1 MSAAW
6 LAYVAL
12 VSGLVCVAAQA
23 LDGVARRMRKP
34 TRWIWALALGAIIAS
49 GGIAPRGVPA
59 AKAVRMQGVAL
70 RPTGNA
76 EKVRESGL
84 VVLLRELPAEAS
96 DLARRAASAIASYDA
111 PNLMA
116 SFILAWA
123 LAAGALAA
131 AIAIITLRL
140 RQARRHWP
148 VAVVQ
153 GTEVR
158 ISERAG
164 PAVVGLVRPDI
175 VLPRWLLRRSAS
187 EQQIVVQHER
197 EHVAAHDQVLLLGA
211 WMTTALM
218 PWNPAMWFALS
229 RIRLALEIDCDARVL
244 ARGVAPRSYGSLLI
258 DIAGECAGQPAGALA
273 LADHPSHLE
282 LRLRAMKQTSS
293 RFAPVRTA
301 VLGAIASVAL
311 LAACEARMPTSA
323 ELNRADVASLEKSA
337 AEFKTISDG
346 TRSYYVDGK
355 LVSEA
360 EAKGLAAPT
369 IERVNFM
376 KKGEKHSVVM
386 VTTKDGLHSGDTVS
400 MTMAPGQGMKVK
412 EALMQPTMM
421 KERSKEPP
429 LFYVNG
435 VKASADVMRTLSKDS
450 IESAEVVKG
459 TAAAKLT
466 NDPAAAYGV
475 IYITTKKP

>member
-6 LAYVAL
+6 LTYVAL
-12 VSGLVCVAAQA
+12 VSVLVCVAAQA
-23 LDGVARRMRKP
+23 GDGIARRMRKP
-34 TRWIWALALGAIIAS
+34 TRWIWAFALGAIVAS
-49 GGIAPRGVPA
+49 AAIAPRGAPTPA
-59 AKAVRMQGVAL
+59 PGRMQGVVL
-70 RPTGNA
+70 QPTRSV
-76 EKVRESGL
+76 EMVRESGW
-84 VVLLRELPAEAS
+84 VALLKELRGEAN
-96 DLARRAASAIASYDA
+96 DVAARAASAVASYDA

-123 LAAGALAA
+123 LAAALFAA
-131 AIAIITLRL
+131 VIAIISLRL
-140 RQARRHWP
+140 RNARQQWP

-164 PAVVGLVRPDI
+164 PAVVGVVKPDI
-175 VLPRWLLRRSAS
+175 VLPRWLLQRSAS

-197 EHVAAHDQVLLLGA
+197 EHVAAHDQVLLLAA
-211 WMTTALM
+211 WVTTALM
-218 PWNPAMWFALS
+218 PWNPALWFALS

-244 ARGVAPRSYGSLLI
+244 ARGVAPRCYGSLLI

-282 LRLRAMKQTSS
+282 LRLLAMKRTYS
-293 RFAPVRTA
+293 RFTPVRTA
-301 VLGAIASVAL
+301 LLGAVATVAL

-323 ELNRADVASLEKSA
+323 ELDKADVASLEKSA

-376 KKGEKHSVVM
+376 KKGDAHSVVM
-386 VTTKDGLHSGDTVS
+386 VTTKDGLHSGDSLHFKVS
-400 MTMAPGQGMKVK
+400 SS
-412 EALMQPTMM
+412 EALNAGGGPRERTML
-421 KERSKEPP
+421 KRGGGGTP
-429 LFYVNG
+429 LVYLDG
-435 VKASADVMRTLSKDS
+435 VKASPDVMRSLNPKSILSVD
-450 IESAEVVKG
+450 VVKG
-459 TAAAKLT
+459 AAALQKSS
-466 NDPAAAYGV
+466 DPAAANGI
-475 IYITTKKP
+475 IYITTRTP